1 MKFEL
6 TTAYKLA
13 GGNPQIPD
21 IEVFTVTTETRIG
34 KRGQL
39 ETYHVIEIASIE
51 DLLMFCREV
60 KGEVIG
66 YGDVIVTANGRG
78 DGQLPLLV
86 IYDYFRG

>member
-13 GGNPQIPD
+13 GGNPQLPD
-21 IEVFTVTTETRIG
+21 LEGFTVTTETRIG
-34 KRGQL
+34 KRGQP
-39 ETYHVIEIASIE
+39 ETYQVIEIASIE
-51 DLLMFCREV
+51 DLLTLCQAV
-60 KGEVIG
+60 KGEVTA